1 MALLNG
7 FGIAENPQLFG
18 KMLRKAP
25 FMLYINPPK
34 IDDEDTSNLIEN
46 ETAIPSTS
54 FIACGALKVLQ
65 LLKSQNFPD
74 LDKIVRSQ
82 PTILLTDPLEISAR
96 IKFLS
101 DMFLENTSQ
110 SLILSPECVL
120 PLPSSIKSN
129 TFGIRTISMESN
141 PNLTDAE
148 IFGNRDNVPKMILSS
163 IGFQSVG
170 IYTNMK
176 SYSKNGSNKDRRNGI
191 IADREVIP
199 TSNVE
204 FMSSESSAEKS
215 PVITE
220 TESSRRIAIAQ
231 RILSANN
238 KNKFN
243 KNDGKERERGIIS
256 HDINRCKEE
265 SLNLL
270 ISNQHNSQIPNGGI
284 FTKIADLNTK
294 SQEHLQHIETA
305 NHMLGTLMLSYPA
318 ILSIEHR

>member
-34 IDDEDTSNLIEN
+34 IGDEDTSNLMEN

-96 IKFLS
+96 INFLS
-101 DMFLENTSQ
+101 NMFLESTSQ
-110 SLILSPECVL
+110 SLILTPESVL

-129 TFGIRTISMESN
+129 IFGIRTISMESN

-148 IFGNRDNVPKMILSS
+148 IFGNRDNVPKIILSS
-163 IGFQSVG
+163 IGLQSG
-170 IYTNMK
+170 SIYTKIK
-176 SYSKNGSNKDRRNGI
+176 SYSKNGSNRDRRNGI
-191 IADREVIP
+191 IADTEVIP
-199 TSNVE
+199 TSNGE
-204 FMSSESSAEKS
+204 FLSSESSPEKS
-215 PVITE
+215 TVITE
-220 TESSRRIAIAQ
+220 TESSRRIAISQ
-231 RILSANN
+231 RILSADN

-243 KNDGKERERGIIS
+243 RNDGKEREREIVS
-256 HDINRCKEE
+256 HDINRCKDE
-265 SLNLL
+265 SFNLL
-270 ISNQHNSQIPNGGI
+270 TSKQHDSQIPNGRI

-294 SQEHLQHIETA
+294 SQEHLQHNETA

>member
-34 IDDEDTSNLIEN
+34 IGDEDTSNLMEN

-96 IKFLS
+96 INFLS
-101 DMFLENTSQ
+101 NMFLESTSQ
-110 SLILSPECVL
+110 SLILTPESVL

-129 TFGIRTISMESN
+129 IFGIRTISMESN
-141 PNLTDAE
+141 PNLTDSE
-148 IFGNRDNVPKMILSS
+148 IFGNRDNVPKIILSS
-163 IGFQSVG
+163 IGLQSG
-170 IYTNMK
+170 SIYTKIK
-176 SYSKNGSNKDRRNGI
+176 SYSKNGSNRDRRNGI

-256 HDINRCKEE
+256 HDINRCKDE
-265 SLNLL
+265 SLNSLK
-270 ISNQHNSQIPNGGI
+270 SNQHDSQIPNGGI

-294 SQEHLQHIETA
+294 SQEHLQHNETA